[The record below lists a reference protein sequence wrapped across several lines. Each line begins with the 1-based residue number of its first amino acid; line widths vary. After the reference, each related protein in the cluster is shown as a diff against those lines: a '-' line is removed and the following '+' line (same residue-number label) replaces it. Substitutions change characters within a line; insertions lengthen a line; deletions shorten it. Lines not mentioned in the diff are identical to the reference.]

1 MKMMKLWRRL
11 ITSVVLCGAIGISLV
26 TVGCSVQ
33 TTRST
38 AMASYGL
45 QVLSSGTDMAVSGIC
60 GNEVVFSADLFARN
74 LNLSQVDS
82 VKVCSLPADTEGELL
97 LGSTRV
103 AVGQTISESNLGHL
117 VFAAATE
124 DVRHA
129 SFTFT
134 ANGGATP
141 MLCNIYLLSENN
153 YAPTLSMVPELSL
166 NVFTYKDLEA
176 YGTLSAYDPDGDELT
191 FEIVSYPQ
199 YGAIDLADPKS
210 GIYVYTPQSGYIGT
224 DSFSYVARDLY
235 GNYSACAKVSL
246 RVNPVGTSVVY
257 ADLSESKAYNA
268 ALALTEAGIMSGS
281 QVGNRFYFYPEQTVS
296 RAEFLVMAMHAAGIT
311 DVPDCTT
318 TAFYDDASIP
328 DSMKGYVAA
337 AYSLG
342 YISGTNVMGN
352 LCFLP
357 NEDITRAQA
366 AVIVANIIGTT
377 DVAVVPTFS
386 DHGEIPVWASDAV
399 YSLYSV
405 GILTA
410 SDGRISA
417 TAKLTREQ
425 TAMMLC
431 AVRMYRN

>member
-1 MKMMKLWRRL
+1 MKFLRQF
-11 ITSVVLCGAIGISLV
+11 TAVFLCGVICLSMI
-26 TVGCSVQ
+26 TVGCSAQ
-33 TTRST
+33 TVRST
-38 AMASYGL
+38 ATVSYGL
-45 QVLSSGTDMAVSGIC
+45 NVLSSATDMAVSGFC
-60 GNEVVFSADLFARN
+60 GNEIVFSEDLFARN
-74 LNLSQVDS
+74 LNLSHVDS
-82 VKVCSLPADTEGELL
+82 VTVRSLPADTEGELL

-103 AVGQTISESNLGHL
+103 AVGQTVSSGNLSQM
-117 VFAAATE
+117 VFSAATE
-124 DVRHA
+124 EIRHA

-141 MLCNIYLLSENN
+141 ILCNIYLLSEKNH
-153 YAPTLSMVPELSL
+153 APTLSMVPELSL
-166 NVFTYKDLEA
+166 NVFTYKDLDA
-176 YGTLSAYDPDGDELT
+176 YGTLSAYDPDGDDMI

-199 YGAIDLADPKS
+199 NGSVNLTDPKE
-210 GIYVYTPQSGYIGT
+210 GIYVYTPQSGYLGT

-235 GNYSACAKVSL
+235 GNYSACAKVNL
-246 RVNPVGTSVVY
+246 RVNTVGTSVVY
-257 ADLSESKAYNA
+257 ADLADSQAYNA
-268 ALALTEAGIMSGS
+268 ALALTESGIMSGS
-281 QVGNRFYFYPEQTVS
+281 QVGNRFYFYPDQTVT

-311 DVPDCTT
+311 DVPDSAT

-328 DSMKGYVAA
+328 TSMKGYVAA

-357 NEDITRAQA
+357 NEEITRAQA
-366 AVIVANIIGTT
+366 AVIVGNIIGTT
-377 DVAVVPTFS
+377 DVAVIPTFS
-386 DHGEIPVWASDAV
+386 DHGDIPVWASDAI

-425 TAMMLC
+425 AAMMLC
-431 AVRMYRN
+431 AVRMYMN